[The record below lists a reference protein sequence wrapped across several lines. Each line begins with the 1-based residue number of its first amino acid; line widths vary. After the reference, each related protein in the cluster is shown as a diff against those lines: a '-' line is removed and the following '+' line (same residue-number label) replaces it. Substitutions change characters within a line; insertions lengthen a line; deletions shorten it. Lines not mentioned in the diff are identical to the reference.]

1 MTTRI
6 ATEKV
11 ASSLRP
17 AVDVAGLLGLAAAP
31 TFALMAGIS
40 AVNSPGM
47 TMCTAASVFVPI
59 NDMALMYV
67 LMSLFHL
74 SPWMNLIAARSRRA
88 NTHSSPKPKE
98 TDNATCCCFTR

>member
-1 MTTRI
+1 MTMCT

-11 ASSLRP
+11 ASSPKP
-17 AVDVAGLLGLAAAP
+17 AVDAAGRLGLAAAP

-40 AVNSPGM
+40 AVDSPGM
-47 TMCTAASVFVPI
+47 TMCTAASAFVPI

-74 SPWMNLIAARSRRA
+74 LPWMKLLSA
-88 NTHSSPKPKE
+88 HSLRPSNPVTQTE
-98 TDNATCCCFTR
+98 GD